1 MKRDVKLFDC
11 YNRPDD
17 VFEAMNPESIVE
29 TAGYLPAD
37 VQISTMIDAGRRLGE
52 ARKEMYDYFDGEEE
66 GFDQVDVPPDRV
78 PGADLA
84 DASQISM
91 AVNARLEAQARE
103 IMSEAEKI
111 DSSPPVEPVKGD

>member
-1 MKRDVKLFDC
+1 
-11 YNRPDD
+11 
-17 VFEAMNPESIVE
+17 
-29 TAGYLPAD
+29 
-37 VQISTMIDAGRRLGE
+37 MIDAGKRLGE

-66 GFDQVDVPPDRV
+66 GFDEVDVPPDRV

-103 IMSEAEKI
+103 NRVEAEKI
-111 DSSPPVEPVKGD
+111 DSSPPVEAPKGD